1 MSMRLYTIFQF
12 TGILGVYMI
21 MTVLLPAFVLHDR
34 IRERRFAQK
43 FYICLLSGNF
53 YIMNLVFLLQL
64 LHISNRFTLII
75 GTFVP
80 AIILWQR
87 LNNIGLVSFL
97 RRLWQ
102 NLQRIDRKSVV

>member
-1 MSMRLYTIFQF
+1 MSMRLYTILQF
-12 TGILGVYMI
+12 TEILGVYMI

-43 FYICLLSGNF
+43 FFICLLSGNF

-102 NLQRIDRKSVV
+102 NLQRIS